1 MRITVEIKCEGEIP
15 MKKIVSLL
23 LTSIM
28 VLGLVGCSSKEE
40 NGAAA
45 KNVPTAD
52 LVSAV
57 KEKIEVRMTGPVEG
71 ELAKTNFHLNL
82 DDAEEYTIEQG
93 MINTGLETLAVV
105 KAKEGKTD
113 GVKKSF
119 EQVVEDKKNGFK
131 YPGEEE
137 AIEKAKIEVIGN
149 YVVLFILPDLE
160 EAGTDNSAEA
170 VNIVKEALK

>member
-1 MRITVEIKCEGEIP
+1 
-15 MKKIVSLL
+15 MKKILSLL

-28 VLGLVGCSSKEE
+28 VLGLVGCSSK
-40 NGAAA
+40 GANEGVA
-45 KNVPTAD
+45 KDVPTAD

-82 DDAEEYTIEQG
+82 DEVNEYTIEQG
-93 MINTGLETLAVV
+93 MINTGIETLAVV
-105 KAKEGKTD
+105 KAKDGKTD
-113 GVKKSF
+113 AIKKSLN
-119 EQVVEDKKNGFK
+119 QVVEDKKNGFK

-137 AIEKAKIEVIGN
+137 AIDNAKIEVIGN
-149 YVVLFILPDLE
+149 YVVLFIIPDLDE
-160 EAGTDNSAEA
+160 TGVDYATEA